1 MQCSAL
7 LFTILEKCKRVVDT
21 KNVCGALLTDILKA
35 FNCLSHKVI
44 IGRHNTYGFNL
55 PALNP
60 IKNYWANGKQT
71 AKVNYSYSCLS
82 DILFG
87 VPCELNLHLLLFKIF
102 LNDLILIIWDINTF
116 SYVDKNARHDSCD
129 TIGEVLSVKIIQKN
143 FFSDLQVI
151 RLRVALV
158 SAIL

>member
-1 MQCSAL
+1 M
-7 LFTILEKCKRVVDT
+7 LFIILEKCKRVVDT

-44 IGRHNTYGFNL
+44 IARLNTYGFNL
-55 PALNP
+55 PVLNP

-71 AKVNYSYSCLS
+71 AKVNYSCSCLS
-82 DILFG
+82 DILFR
-87 VPCELNLHLLLFKIF
+87 VPRELNLHLLLFKIF
-102 LNDLILIIWDINTF
+102 LNDLILIVWDINIS
-116 SYVDKNARHDSCD
+116 SYVDKNARHGSCD
-129 TIGEVLSVKIIQKN
+129 TIEEVLSVKTIQKN

-151 RLRVALV
+151 RLRVALA

>member
-1 MQCSAL
+1 MSLVPSWLIYWKHLTVCHTRL
-7 LFTILEKCKRVVDT
+7 L
-21 KNVCGALLTDILKA
+21 LLDSI
-35 FNCLSHKVI
+35 
-44 IGRHNTYGFNL
+44 GFNL

-87 VPCELNLHLLLFKIF
+87 VPRELNLF
-102 LNDLILIIWDINTF
+102 LNDLILIVWDIKTS
-116 SYVDKNARHDSCD
+116 SYVDKNGRHDSCD
-129 TIGEVLSVKIIQKN
+129 TIEEELSVKIIQKN
-143 FFSDLQVI
+143 FFIDLQVI
-151 RLRVALV
+151 RLRVALA

>member
-1 MQCSAL
+1 MTPRTSLVPSWLIYWKHVTVCHTRL
-7 LFTILEKCKRVVDT
+7 L
-21 KNVCGALLTDILKA
+21 LLDST
-35 FNCLSHKVI
+35 
-44 IGRHNTYGFNL
+44 GFNL

-129 TIGEVLSVKIIQKN
+129 TIEEVLSVKIIQKN

-158 SAIL
+158 SVIL

>member
-1 MQCSAL
+1 M
-7 LFTILEKCKRVVDT
+7 LFTILEKCKRVADT

-35 FNCLSHKVI
+35 LNCLSHKVI
-44 IGRHNTYGFNL
+44 IARLNTYGFNL

-87 VPCELNLHLLLFKIF
+87 IPRKLNLDLLLFKIF
-102 LNDLILIIWDINTF
+102 LNDLILIVWDINTS
-116 SYVDKNARHDSCD
+116 SYVDKNAHHDSRD
-129 TIGEVLSVKIIQKN
+129 TIEEVLSVKIIQKN
-143 FFSDLQVI
+143 FFSCLQVI
-151 RLRVALV
+151 RWRVALA

>member
-1 MQCSAL
+1 M

-82 DILFG
+82 DILLG
-87 VPCELNLHLLLFKIF
+87 VPHELNLHLLLFKIF
-102 LNDLILIIWDINTF
+102 LNDLILIVWDINTS
-116 SYVDKNARHDSCD
+116 SYVDKNARHDSCN
-129 TIGEVLSVKIIQKN
+129 TIEEVLSVKTIQKN

-151 RLRVALV
+151 RLRVALA